1 MELILVGEDL
11 LTKFE
16 CLLPVEFKN
25 AADIPGVVLIGA
37 MEEEGLIAPK
47 SSDDTTKESA
57 EDVTNLPVGIMVL
70 SFIHEDELRILWTF
84 VDPDFRGYGIGEAM
98 LEKAFEIAL
107 ADGRKRVTARIWGE
121 DDEKEGKFY
130 GDSWLAFHRFTWSGD
145 RYPEW
150 FVSLNELYKAKG
162 YGWVQDADESH
173 VKPLKSVAA
182 PVRNKLF
189 SSLVDNAD
197 YSWFSDIP
205 ISSDLVDMDFSFAYM
220 KDNKCIAALIIE
232 RIGNTYYPVAMV
244 QDCDAD
250 TFRNFMG
257 TAFHKLSEGGNG
269 FLRLAPHDESA
280 LKITRLSLDGIEPY
294 SYRIFIAPATA
305 IQDMVREEEAKA
317 ERQRRSAELDDL
329 LPESFV
335 VTGIDYYSGVEV

>member
-1 MELILVGEDL
+1 MQLILVEEDL
-11 LTKFE
+11 LSQFE

-25 AADIPGVVLIGA
+25 AGDIPGVVLIGA
-37 MEEEGLIAPK
+37 MEEEGLILPE
-47 SSDDTTKESA
+47 SSDDISQESA
-57 EDVTNLPVGIMVL
+57 EETSALPVGIMVL
-70 SFIHEDELRILWTF
+70 SFIHSDELRILWTF

-107 ADGRKRVTARIWGE
+107 ADGRKSVTARIWGE

-130 GDSWLAFHRFTWSGD
+130 GDSWLAFHHFTWSGD

-150 FVSLNELYKAKG
+150 FVSINELPKAKC
-162 YGWVQDADESH
+162 YGWVNDADDGH

-182 PVRNKLF
+182 PVRNKLV
-189 SSLVDNAD
+189 SSLVDDAE

-205 ISSDLVDMDFSFAYM
+205 ISADLLDMDFSFAYM
-220 KDNKCIAALIIE
+220 KDNKCVAALLIE
-232 RIGNTYYPVAMV
+232 RIGNTYYPVAMI

-257 TAFHKLSEGGNG
+257 TASHKLSDVGSG
-269 FLRLAPHDESA
+269 FLRIAPHDDSA
-280 LKITRLSLDGIEPY
+280 LKITRLSFDGIDPY

-305 IQDMVREEEAKA
+305 IQDMEREEEAKA
-317 ERQRRSAELDDL
+317 ERLRKSAELDDL
-329 LPESFV
+329 LPEHFE